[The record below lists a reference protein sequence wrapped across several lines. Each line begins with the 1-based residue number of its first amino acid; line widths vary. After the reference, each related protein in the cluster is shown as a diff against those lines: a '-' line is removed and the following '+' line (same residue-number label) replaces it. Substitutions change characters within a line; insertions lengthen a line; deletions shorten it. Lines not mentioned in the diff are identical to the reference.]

1 MGKVLIIN
9 IIRFIVLIATQVFLL
24 KNIGYYNLSI
34 PYLYILFILLLP
46 FEIPNFLLFILA
58 FFTGLTIDVFYD
70 TLGLNAAACT
80 VLAFVRIVF
89 INLTV
94 QRDGFDNEPDPS
106 LGLMGFRW
114 FIFYAVILTF
124 FHHLILFSFENF
136 KFSELGYIL
145 VRVISSTLF
154 TVLLMLITEFT
165 FFSKKTRK

>member
-9 IIRFIVLIATQVFLL
+9 IIRFIVLIASQVFLL

-46 FEIPNFLLFILA
+46 FGIPNILLFLLA
-58 FFTGLTIDVFYD
+58 FFTGITIDIFYD

-106 LGLMGFRW
+106 LGIMGFRW
-114 FIFYAVILTF
+114 FVFYAVILTF
-124 FHHLILFSFENF
+124 FHHLILFSFESF
-136 KFSELGYIL
+136 KFSEMGYTL
-145 VRVISSTLF
+145 VRVLSSTLF
-154 TVLLMLITEFT
+154 TVLLMLITEFA
-165 FFSKKTRK
+165 FFSKKVRK